1 PGGVYYPTQVRQ
13 FARLNKGHLLTGA
26 GGYEWQASDTLKF
39 GATAFYTERNLDQGT
54 NHLLYI
60 DTSAGNNGT
69 GALAASSAVA
79 HFT

>member
-1 PGGVYYPTQVRQ
+1 SNPTYQALMAQYPGGVYYPTQVRQ

-54 NHLLYI
+54 NHLLY
-60 DTSAGNNGT
+60 
-69 GALAASSAVA
+69 
-79 HFT
+79 